1 MHCPYSPPNGKWG
14 VPPPWLICI
23 VPLTALYVYLHRAY
37 ATYAFAHH
45 VMTATVSF
53 IGRYSLHSISFGTL
67 ALPSNHS
74 SNPYSCASSSAQ
86 LLLGTKS
93 PVAHCSSSFV
103 PTRLLL
109 SAYVPFVTHCPVS
122 PITTSIDG
130 RPLSPHY
137 TLRATPSTYRM
148 AIFWISPTPPHLVSL

>member
-1 MHCPYSPPNGKWG
+1 MASISFVTCGCIDSNTLHCPYSPPNGKWG
-14 VPPPWLICI
+14 APPPWLICI

-86 LLLGTKS
+86 LLLGSKS
-93 PVAHCSSSFV
+93 PVTHCSSSS
-103 PTRLLL
+103 R
-109 SAYVPFVTHCPVS
+109 
-122 PITTSIDG
+122 
-130 RPLSPHY
+130 
-137 TLRATPSTYRM
+137 TYS
-148 AIFWISPTPPHLVSL
+148 SPTIRTRSLRGTWSCLTGHYVN